1 MNLRYRK
8 GQLNDLVRLKQLA
21 MLSWKHY
28 KSELTEESWCELLQT
43 LSNDATYV
51 SLLEQSEAII
61 CETEHKDIIGMAFIV
76 PSGHPTEIYD
86 KAWSYIRFVSVNPEF
101 AGQGIGRKLTEQCIE
116 IAKHNNEKSIA
127 LHTSVMM
134 KEAIYL
140 YKSLGF
146 KVLLEIEPRL
156 GKQYWL
162 YILHLET

>member
-21 MLSWKHY
+21 MLSWNRYEK
-28 KSELTEESWCELLQT
+28 ELSPSNWKK
-43 LSNDATYV
+43 LSV
-51 SLLEQSEAII
+51 SLTNDNTYLTLLEDSDSMI
-61 CETEHKDIIGMAFIV
+61 CETDDEKIIGMAFIV
-76 PSGHPTEIYD
+76 PSGNPTEIFD
-86 KAWSYIRFVSVNPEF
+86 ETWSYIRFVTVHPEF
-101 AGQGIGRKLTEQCIE
+101 AGQGIGRKLTEHCIE

-134 KEAIYL
+134 KEAIHL
-140 YKSLGF
+140 YESLGF

-162 YILHLET
+162 YILHL